1 MVVGH
6 TEDHTRDY
14 GATRNGPR
22 GRALCPGCS
31 GSFFRIHGAG
41 PIIRFTDEE
50 IEARNHTKTFGQE
63 EIGWGF
69 CGSDCF
75 LFLMGEGILCDDRL
89 GPIAMLSELPFPAF

>member
-1 MVVGH
+1 MASCIGEILKQRIFILVVGH

-41 PIIRFTDEE
+41 PIIRFTGEE

-69 CGSDCF
+69 CGSDGF
-75 LFLMGEGILCDDRL
+75 LF
-89 GPIAMLSELPFPAF
+89 